1 MIRTIYIISLAYF
14 VLAAVAF
21 YFINRRKQAHEAR
34 NTWIKLGT
42 YFLIVHV
49 IFFTVVFLP
58 LAFRIL
64 AGIIIFMGFYE
75 LHKLYRESG
84 FNQKSFY
91 WRSVV
96 LFAVFSLG
104 FYLYSGLDKGL
115 ILFTF
120 LVLCIFDGFS
130 QITGQLFGRRKLF
143 PKISPNKTVEG
154 LIGGTLIAVL
164 SALLIE
170 KLIYAEALR
179 AMLMAFGIA
188 VFAFVGDVATS
199 YYKRKFHV
207 KDFSNMI
214 PGHGGF
220 LDRFDSLI
228 GGGAWIALLE
238 VMNF

>member
-1 MIRTIYIISLAYF
+1 MIRTIYIIILAYF
-14 VLAAVAF
+14 FLATVAF
-21 YFINRRKQAHEAR
+21 YFINRRKQADVAR
-34 NTWIKLGT
+34 NSWIKLCT
-42 YFLIVHV
+42 YFLIVNI
-49 IFFTVVFLP
+49 IFFTVAFLP

-64 AGIIIFMGFYE
+64 TGIIILMGFYE
-75 LHKLYRESG
+75 LYKLHRESG

-96 LFAVFSLG
+96 LFALFSLG
-104 FYLYSGLDKGL
+104 FFYFSGLDKGL

-130 QITGQLFGRRKLF
+130 QIAGQLFGRRKLF

-188 VFAFVGDVATS
+188 VFAFVGDLATS

-220 LDRFDSLI
+220 LDRFDSFI
-228 GGGAWIALLE
+228 AGGAWIALLE
-238 VMNF
+238 LLA